1 MFMYFVRKQ
10 RVSHYKQPLK
20 MNKTVLKSASSHS
33 LFQEIS
39 ENAEYY
45 RRKMT
50 TPNSSKGKW
59 YKYTDTDNNSQ
70 EISFQTNSSVNVEL
84 SLKING
90 CWEPWV
96 YVKES
101 TIENGG
107 KGLFSSR
114 KFKLGDTVT
123 YFMGRKLSIE
133 ELNNKKYSKYA
144 MENVDPCDKKGRKS
158 HWYYLSHLINHG
170 NYLVAN
176 LQFEPNLVAHCIK
189 PLGQHME
196 FFTDYQRPIFCKKCH
211 EHRKESGVIKWKRVE
226 TKISARGTMGK
237 CRKCKSTKNKLIARE
252 CKKCQKKLCIYCY
265 DHFQIIL

>member
-90 CWEPWV
+90 C
-96 YVKES
+96 
-101 TIENGG
+101 
-107 KGLFSSR
+107 
-114 KFKLGDTVT
+114 LGT
-123 YFMGRKLSIE
+123 
-133 ELNNKKYSKYA
+133 
-144 MENVDPCDKKGRKS
+144 
-158 HWYYLSHLINHG
+158 
-170 NYLVAN
+170 
-176 LQFEPNLVAHCIK
+176 
-189 PLGQHME
+189 LGQ
-196 FFTDYQRPIFCKKCH
+196 R
-211 EHRKESGVIKWKRVE
+211 KRVNN
-226 TKISARGTMGK
+226 
-237 CRKCKSTKNKLIARE
+237 RKRRKRFIFIA
-252 CKKCQKKLCIYCY
+252 
-265 DHFQIIL
+265 QI